1 VKAIGIARRLDNART
16 FFSVR
21 VVVTAISALLSMR
34 ECAAGTRGGA
44 AARFFE

>member
-1 VKAIGIARRLDNART
+1 MKAVEIVRRLENARA
-16 FFSVR
+16 FFSAR

>member
-1 VKAIGIARRLDNART
+1 MKAIGIARRLENARA
-16 FFSVR
+16 FFSAR
-21 VVVTAISALLSMR
+21 VVVSAISALLSMR